1 MVAIVEENSA
11 LAAEVKAMKEDA
23 SKLKDRDINLE
34 LKDRF
39 EEERNKYNSIITHL
53 QQEVTVLQ
61 REKGLTIQPSSF
73 DEALKTQITI
83 TEGLKEDAIK

>member
-1 MVAIVEENSA
+1 MTIAEENCA
-11 LAAEVKAMKEDA
+11 LVAEVKAMKEEA
-23 SKLKDRDINLE
+23 STLKDRDINLE

-53 QQEVTVLQ
+53 QQDVAVLQ

-83 TEGLKEDAIK
+83 TEGLREQAVK